1 MEYRIFHLVR
11 HKIRVPF
18 FIRIIFAT
26 ILFIL
31 SIPQILLPIFP
42 GSLITGV
49 FMFSISLLLCV
60 PWKRVRYIIKFR
72 KWIIYMFKNIR
83 NKIIIKHKMRDFSS
97 HIKKILKDN
106 KK

>member
-1 MEYRIFHLVR
+1 MEYRIFQLIRDKV
-11 HKIRVPF
+11 KIPFIIRVIIS
-18 FIRIIFAT
+18 FIF
-26 ILFIL
+26 FIL

-49 FMFSISLLLCV
+49 FMLSISLLLCV
-60 PWKRVRYIIKFR
+60 PWKRIKHIIKFR
-72 KWIIYMFKNIR
+72 KWIIYMFRNIT
-83 NKIIIKHKMRDFSS
+83 NKIIIKRKMRNFSS

>member
-60 PWKRVRYIIKFR
+60 PWRKVKHIIKFR
-72 KWIIYMFKNIR
+72 KGIIYMFRHIT
-83 NKIIIKHKMRDFSS
+83 NKIIIKRKIRNFSS